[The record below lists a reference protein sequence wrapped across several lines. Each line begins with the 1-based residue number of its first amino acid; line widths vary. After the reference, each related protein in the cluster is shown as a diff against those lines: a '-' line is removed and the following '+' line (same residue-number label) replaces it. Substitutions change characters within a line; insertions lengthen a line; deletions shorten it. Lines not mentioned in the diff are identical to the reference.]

1 MTKVILVTGVSRGIG
16 RSIVEQILTSGED
29 AVVYGIARSE
39 NELLQLKQIYG
50 VRFFYVTGDITDE
63 CKITTLV
70 EDALRKHGR
79 IDSVIANAGVLEPVQ
94 NVNNIDLEAWKVL
107 FNINF
112 FSVVLLVS
120 LVLPHLSKSEG
131 NLVFVSSGASVKPYY
146 GWGAYGSSK
155 ASLNH
160 FAMTIAGESSN
171 VRAIAVAPG
180 VVDTQMQVDIREK
193 FGPQSMTSEALKR
206 FTDLKNDN
214 KLLESKVPAAVY
226 AKLALHGIPLEL
238 NGKYV
243 RYSDE
248 RLAQ

>member
-39 NELLQLKQIYG
+39 TELQKLKQIYG
-50 VRFFYVTGDITDE
+50 VTFFYVVGDVTDE
-63 CKITTLV
+63 YKITTLV
-70 EDALRKHGR
+70 EDALRKFGR
-79 IDSVIANAGVLEPVQ
+79 IDSIIANAGVLEPVQ
-94 NVNNIDLEAWKVL
+94 NVNNIDVEAWKVL

-120 LVLPHLSKSEG
+120 LVLPHLSKSNG

-160 FAMTIAGESSN
+160 FAMTIAEECSN
-171 VRAIAVAPG
+171 VKAIAVAPG

-193 FGPQSMTSEALKR
+193 FGPQSMTPEALKR

-214 KLLESKVPAAVY
+214 MLLDSTVPAAVY
-226 AKLALHGIPLEL
+226 TKLALHGIPSEL
-238 NGKYV
+238 NGKYI
-243 RYSDE
+243 RYNDE
-248 RLAQ
+248 RLA